1 MKYLD
6 LDIINVYFFITNL
19 FKMNKEFIEWFAINL
34 LLIHTIIIEIFFMLV
49 KKFNN

>member
-1 MKYLD
+1 MKCLD
-6 LDIINVYFFITNL
+6 LDFNNVFFFITNL

-34 LLIHTIIIEIFFMLV
+34 LLIPTIIIENFFMLV